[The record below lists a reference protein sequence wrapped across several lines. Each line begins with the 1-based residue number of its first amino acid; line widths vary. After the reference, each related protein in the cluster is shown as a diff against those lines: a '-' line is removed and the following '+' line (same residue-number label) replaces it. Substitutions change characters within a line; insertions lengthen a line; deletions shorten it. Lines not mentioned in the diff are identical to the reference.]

1 MSTAAA
7 VEIWQGYMEK
17 MRFAGVE
24 LYFEDLPRAR
34 SFYKEV
40 LGLDLSDEATGH
52 YAKFNSGSG
61 FICVERK
68 GSETYPSQD
77 KAVLFFEVADLATA
91 LESIGQYGVVQSN
104 VSGGTGSAWAVI
116 HDPEGHNILLL
127 ESRKD

>member
-1 MSTAAA
+1 
-7 VEIWQGYMEK
+7 

-24 LYFEDLPRAR
+24 LYFEDLPKAR

-40 LGLDLSDEATGH
+40 LGLELSDEEPGQ

-68 GSETYPSQD
+68 GSESYPSQD
-77 KAVLFFEVADLATA
+77 KAVLFFEVENLAAA
-91 LESIGQYGVVQSN
+91 LQSIGPVRVVQS
-104 VSGGTGSAWAVI
+104 STPQRKGSAWAVI

-127 ESRKD
+127 ESQNAAKKA